1 MEATRL
7 LKATTEMVTAATM
20 INQTARTCVGGV
32 APRSQRM
39 PRPRDDMLR
48 GVPRQRA
55 TVDWIPLEFGLRVH
69 RGQGAPDDAGR
80 WGFVNNEFSW
90 VGECSA
96 PPAVTPFAAWS

>member
-7 LKATTEMVTAATM
+7 LKATTEMVRAATM
-20 INQTARTCVGGV
+20 IKQKARTCIGGV

-69 RGQGAPDDAGR
+69 RGHVAPAEAGGS
-80 WGFVNNEFSW
+80 GFVNNEFS
-90 VGECSA
+90 
-96 PPAVTPFAAWS
+96 